1 MLLEAPRLEIYGEEP
16 IDETLGAGRIHF
28 DQPPEDLRA
37 RVDEQ
42 DLVRFVENAIERVT
56 RRIGGPDYTPDGQ
69 ILLGVL
75 TFFYAIGVY
84 GSDEIASAL
93 ANNPNAHFVH
103 RMAFQNREPAVV
115 LRRFRRDNRV
125 ALESCLVGVVSAAW
139 PVGSNTDAEI
149 ETSRRV
155 MNAIQADSC
164 ALDF

>member
-1 MLLEAPRLEIYGEEP
+1 MLLEGPRLEIYGEEP

-42 DLVRFVENAIERVT
+42 DLVRLVENSIERVT

-75 TFFYAIGVY
+75 TYFYSIGVY
-84 GSDEIASAL
+84 GSDEIAGAL
-93 ANNPNAHFVH
+93 TNNPNANSVH
-103 RMAFQNREPAVV
+103 RLAFQNREPSVV
-115 LRRFRRDNRV
+115 LRRFRRENRI
-125 ALESCLVGVVSAAW
+125 ALESCLAEVVSAAC
-139 PVGSNTDAEI
+139 PSLSNTDAEI

>member
-16 IDETLGAGRIHF
+16 IDEAPGAGRIHF

-42 DLVRFVENAIERVT
+42 DLVRLVENSIERAT

-103 RMAFQNREPAVV
+103 RMVFQNREPAVV
-115 LRRFRRDNRV
+115 LRRFRHENRV
-125 ALESCLVGVVSAAW
+125 ALESCLADVVNAAW
-139 PVGSNTDAEI
+139 PALSNTDAEI
-149 ETSRRV
+149 EASRRV